1 MGQTDLHLAPNLVAA
16 LLRKNILYLALSQVA
31 NYVLPL
37 ITIPYLT
44 RTLGPEAYGLSEW
57 GITAYLYLTAV
68 VIFGFHTT
76 GTRTAAQSQG
86 NTTTLSTLFSAI
98 FYTRVFLALAMVLAA
113 IALALTPAL
122 ESYHMLFW
130 AGLPLL
136 LGWMFYPEFHFQG
149 SQNIAPLAVGNFIV
163 KTIATFF
170 IFLLIKQ
177 SADYWIVLAIQ
188 GVAQLGVGAALFAW
202 SFKSMPGLRLY
213 FPGFS
218 VLKQTLSEGWPV
230 FLSHFFT
237 RIYTFGSV
245 LFVGWWVTSE
255 ELGWFSAG
263 FKLVMVAQSLIFIP
277 LTGALFPY
285 LTTALAKGPSTYQ
298 RAFRKTFVLTL
309 AATAVIAAGLMAT
322 APWVIQL
329 LFGTSFAPAVPM
341 VRIMAPLLVL
351 TALHHFA
358 LQQGLL
364 IYSQDKTYLKI
375 IVITGMVALMLNLG
389 LTQNAGATG
398 ASWARLLSELVPVVA
413 GWLAFQKWKVTQ
425 KDAQSPPAT

>member
-1 MGQTDLHLAPNLVAA
+1 VAA
-16 LLRKNILYLALSQVA
+16 KLRKNLVYLALSQVA

-86 NTTTLSTLFSAI
+86 NITTLSTLFSAI
-98 FYTRVFLALAMVLAA
+98 FYTRLFLALAMGCTAVFLATLP
-113 IALALTPAL
+113 ALANY
-122 ESYHMLFW
+122 SRLFW
-130 AGLPLL
+130 AGMPLL
-136 LGWMFYPEFHFQG
+136 LGWMLYPEFHFQG
-149 SQNIAPLAVGNFIV
+149 SQNIGPLALGNFIT
-163 KTIATFF
+163 KSIATLF

-177 SADYWIVLAIQ
+177 SADYWIVLTIQ
-188 GVAQLGVGAALFAW
+188 GVAQVGVGAALFAL
-202 SFKSMPGLRLY
+202 SFRSMPGLQLS
-213 FPGFS
+213 FPGWK
-218 VLKQTLSEGWPV
+218 VLQQTLSEGWPV

-237 RIYTFGSV
+237 RVYTFGSV
-245 LFVGWWVTSE
+245 IFVGWWVGSA

-285 LTTALAKGPSTYQ
+285 LTSAFGKGTEIYR
-298 RAFRKTFVLTL
+298 RAFKKTFGWTVTATL
-309 AATAVIAAGLMAT
+309 VVSIGLMVT
-322 APWVIQL
+322 APWVIEL
-329 LFGTSFAPAVPM
+329 LFGASFAPAVPM

-364 IYSQDKTYLKI
+364 IYHQDKTYLKI
-375 IVITGMVALMLNLG
+375 IIATGLVALGLNLM
-389 LTQNAGATG
+389 LTHHWGATG
-398 ASWARLLSELVPVVA
+398 ASWARLLSEIVPVMV
-413 GWLAFQKWKVTQ
+413 GWLAYRKLTLNQT
-425 KDAQSPPAT
+425 S